1 MGSFDGAEIC
11 ELVGLFLIS
20 QLQYLNINVGLYR
33 DDGLAVTN
41 QTHRNADK
49 IKKEICK
56 IFKEN
61 GLSITDD
68 ANKKVVDFL
77 DVTLNLN
84 TGLYQPYHKP
94 NSKIN
99 YIHRDSNHPPPII
112 KNLSKGIA
120 FRLSNNS
127 ANVNIFNKAAKPYH
141 AALRTNG
148 HKQQIQYTKSDEPEE
163 KAAKANHNH
172 TTGEINTPPNEKR
185 DEKKTRRK
193 YERETS
199 SGSTPHS
206 V

>member
-1 MGSFDGAEIC
+1 M
-11 ELVGLFLIS
+11 VGLFLLS
-20 QLQYLNINVGLYR
+20 QLQHLNINVGLYR

-41 QTHRNADK
+41 QTPRNADK

-56 IFKEN
+56 IFKES
-61 GLSITDD
+61 GLSITAD

-77 DVTLNLN
+77 DVTLSLS
-84 TGLYQPYHKP
+84 TGLYQPYQKP

-112 KNLSKGIA
+112 KNLSNGIT

-127 ANVNIFNKAAKPYH
+127 ANFNIFNKAAKPYH

-148 HKQQIQYTKSDEPEE
+148 HKQQIQYTESDKPEE
-163 KAAKANHNH
+163 KATKANHNH

-185 DEKKTRRK
+185 D
-193 YERETS
+193 
-199 SGSTPHS
+199 
-206 V
+206 